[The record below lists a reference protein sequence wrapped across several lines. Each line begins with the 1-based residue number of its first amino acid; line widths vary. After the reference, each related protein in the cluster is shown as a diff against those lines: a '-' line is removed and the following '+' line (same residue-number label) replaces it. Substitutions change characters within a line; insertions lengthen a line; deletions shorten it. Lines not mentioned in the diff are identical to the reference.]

1 MNKVYIVSSDSYSD
15 HYIGAVFKDR
25 AKAEAYCKCH
35 KCCEVLDF
43 DFSDDNIYTIFNYAD
58 IYYSIYFN
66 EDLDNKLDIQFGRL
80 TKEDDDYYNKNSTS
94 VSINDNRLTI
104 ILTRQLP
111 EVYDEDKIREKY
123 TKILHDLHA
132 EVEYML
138 SEQDTS
144 SCEKTRIAEDNI
156 LKAIESKLWIEEE

>member
-43 DFSDDNIYTIFNYAD
+43 DFSDDNVYTIFNYVD
-58 IYYSIYFN
+58 IKYIIEFN
-66 EDLDNKLDIQFGRL
+66 KDVNDRLGIEFGRL
-80 TKEDDDYYNKNSTS
+80 TKEDDDCYNQNDAS
-94 VSINDNRLTI
+94 VSVLNCAVVINI
-104 ILTRQLP
+104 IRKLP

-123 TKILHDLHA
+123 TKILHDLRA

-156 LKAIESKLWIEEE
+156 LKAIKSKFEFEKE